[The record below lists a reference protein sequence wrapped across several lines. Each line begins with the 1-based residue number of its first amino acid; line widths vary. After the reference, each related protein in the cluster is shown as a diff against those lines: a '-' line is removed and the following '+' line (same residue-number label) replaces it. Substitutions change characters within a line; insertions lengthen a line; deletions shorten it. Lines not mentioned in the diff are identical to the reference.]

1 MSMGI
6 YNMSKKVQYQA
17 SIQYQL
23 SKNKRSRLIRIA
35 LCNRSGKLSSEAL
48 IISLP
53 RSMNGLKSISIPIPV
68 GIRIKQCTAQFY
80 KYNQKTL
87 FIHLNVLIY
96 GIYNVRAYLFLFIT
110 WLMHFTGHYHLVI
123 IFCDNARVRSHF
135 IYFCLKK

>member
-68 GIRIKQCTAQFY
+68 EIKMKIT
-80 KYNQKTL
+80 K
-87 FIHLNVLIY
+87 LNIY
-96 GIYNVRAYLFLFIT
+96 TRCSN
-110 WLMHFTGHYHLVI
+110 
-123 IFCDNARVRSHF
+123 
-135 IYFCLKK
+135 